1 MKTVRITLMLA
12 VAAGLAAPVFFHDEP
27 AVMTVGLAPIAWLAL
42 EGCWRLF
49 DIRS

>member
-12 VAAGLAAPVFFHDEP
+12 VAAGLAAAVFFHDEP
-27 AVMTVGLAPIAWLAL
+27 AVMAVGLAPIAWLSL

-49 DIRS
+49 DNRS